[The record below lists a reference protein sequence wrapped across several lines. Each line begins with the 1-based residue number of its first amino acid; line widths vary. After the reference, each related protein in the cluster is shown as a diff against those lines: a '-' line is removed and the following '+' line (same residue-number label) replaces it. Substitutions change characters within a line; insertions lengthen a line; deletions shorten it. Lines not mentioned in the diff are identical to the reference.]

1 MSVSVE
7 LTPDE
12 LAQIQQITNL
22 PVAAEAVGHAVRE
35 FLRLRR
41 LRELKAV
48 SGKVDFDDNWQ
59 DLESRE
65 LEEMGFPS

>member
-1 MSVSVE
+1 MSISVE

-12 LAQIQQITNL
+12 LAQLQQITQL
-22 PVAAEAVGHAVRE
+22 PIAADAVGHAARE

-48 SGKVDFDDNWQ
+48 CGKVEFEDNWQ
-59 DLESRE
+59 ELESRE
-65 LEEMGFPS
+65 LNEVAFPS